1 MSACDTEM
9 QKKQL
14 QLMCFC
20 VTGRVEECRRLLDA
34 GVDLYSKNE
43 YGVQALHFAVIDDR
57 YVIPRLILNVS
68 EGP

>member
-14 QLMCFC
+14 QLMCLC

-34 GVDLYSKNE
+34 GVPLYCSGWG
-43 YGVQALHFAVIDDR
+43 GVQALHRAVRWDR
-57 YVIPRLILNVS
+57 YVRTGMVGDNLGAL
-68 EGP
+68 